1 MSDVEDLVAV
11 WQARLAAVTANI
23 NELSSA
29 ESTKRIR
36 IRTREGHYTGV
47 TKRRAEAA
55 LASLSSLSDDYLLL
69 ARVVDE
75 ALEAQRGGLFVSR
88 EMRREKVLAL
98 LEGASIARPSKA
110 VPLKNRTLL
119 EAAVGHASMTPADL
133 LAQMQSS
140 FEAARDALADID
152 GAESTTQTELAQL
165 HSEYASLDARAS
177 RIKSATERPS
187 FVELQGLQA
196 DPLNARAGMA
206 SIGRGLA
213 AWATMLD
220 RLESSQ
226 AQASAGL
233 ARAKTAVA
241 ELRGLSTAW
250 QASAQQVQML
260 LGAAGAQSLTHA
272 PTDQLS
278 MLESWCDT
286 LEGSLKVGQWDA
298 VNVGLSRIEV
308 ALDEAL
314 TRGKAAVAE
323 AQARCA
329 EVEEMKG
336 QFTALKAKERA
347 LSAQLRRDVDS
358 EALRERISLA
368 LAARPLDVAATRA
381 WLKQYQ
387 NLLLTL
393 SH

>member
-1 MSDVEDLVAV
+1 
-11 WQARLAAVTANI
+11 
-23 NELSSA
+23 
-29 ESTKRIR
+29 
-36 IRTREGHYTGV
+36 
-47 TKRRAEAA
+47 
-55 LASLSSLSDDYLLL
+55 
-69 ARVVDE
+69 
-75 ALEAQRGGLFVSR
+75 
-88 EMRREKVLAL
+88 
-98 LEGASIARPSKA
+98 
-110 VPLKNRTLL
+110 
-119 EAAVGHASMTPADL
+119 MTPADL
-133 LAQMQSS
+133 LTQMQSS